1 MASGGRFQH
10 RVSGMPRGKTL
21 QFHHGVNI
29 LALKFL
35 LAELWESWQQVF
47 GDREKWFMWF
57 IKENQRGFP
66 GLRLLFGRPEEQLV
80 DQQQ

>member
-1 MASGGRFQH
+1 M
-10 RVSGMPRGKTL
+10 
-21 QFHHGVNI
+21 QFHMGCI
-29 LALKFL
+29 LAIQFL
-35 LAELWESWQQVF
+35 PAELWESWQQVF

>member
-1 MASGGRFQH
+1 M
-10 RVSGMPRGKTL
+10 
-21 QFHHGVNI
+21 QFHMGRI
-29 LALKFL
+29 LASKFL
-35 LAELWESWQQVF
+35 PAELWESWQQVF
-47 GDREKWFMWF
+47 GEREKWSMWF